1 MIARYTRPEMEA
13 IWSEAQRYAHWVRIE
28 VEVCRALE
36 RRGEIPREAFAAIEA
51 RAKVDPKRVAE
62 IAKVGLDTFATRFK
76 HELARVVARTG

>member
-13 IWSEAQRYAHWVRIE
+13 IWSEEQRYAHWVRIE

-36 RRGEIPREAFAAIEA
+36 RRGEIPREAFAAISA

-62 IAKVGLDTFATRFK
+62 I
-76 HELARVVARTG
+76 EARVHHDVNAFLDALAEG